1 MPLHELTIIQT
12 AEGLAKGE
20 FTSIEVTQAYLNRIG
35 ALDKNIHAFLTIAPE
50 LAMAQ
55 AKEADDRRAKGENG
69 TLLGVP
75 LAIKDNMT
83 TVGIRTTAASKILE
97 NFLPATDATVIARLK
112 KAGAVILGK
121 TNLDEFAHGAS
132 TENSAY
138 GPTKN
143 PWDTSRVPGGSS
155 GGSAAAVAANFCAGA
170 LGSDTGGSI
179 RHPASF
185 CGVVGFK
192 TSYGRVSR
200 SGLLSMTSST
210 DVIGPMTKTIADAA
224 SILEVIAGPDELDS
238 TTYPKTPRA
247 GEYMDAVSRRDLT
260 GLKFGLPKEFFV
272 EGGLTLG
279 VKKIIE
285 KSIARVESL
294 GATVQ
299 EVSLPSVKHSVPVYY
314 VLTPSEISS
323 NLSRFDGIRFG
334 YQAKEAKNLF
344 EVYAKS
350 RGQGFGPEVKR
361 RIMVGTYALSHG
373 YYDAYYKKA
382 QRVRTLIVQ
391 EMEGVL
397 QEVDA
402 LLAPASPHVA
412 FKIGEQIDD
421 PLKMYVEDIFMSAAS
436 LVGLP
441 SLVMPAGNVL
451 PESGG
456 QEMPVGVQFIGRRFA
471 ESDLLGI
478 GAAFEASRGPWVHS
492 SL

>member
-1 MPLHELTIIQT
+1 MELFALDIQDT
-12 AEGLAKGE
+12 AKGLAKKE
-20 FTSIEVTQAYLNRIG
+20 FTSVEVTQAYLDRIEK
-35 ALDKNIHAFLTIAPE
+35 LDGDIHAYLTVAPE
-50 LAMAQ
+50 LALAE
-55 AKEADDRRAKGENG
+55 AKAADERRAKGESG
-69 TLLGVP
+69 DLLGVP

-97 NFLPATDATVIARLK
+97 NYLPATDATVIGKLK

-155 GGSAAAVAANFCAGA
+155 GGSAAAVAADLCAGA

-185 CGVVGFK
+185 CGVVGLK

-224 SILEVIAGPDELDS
+224 ALLEVIAGPDELDS
-238 TTYPKTPRA
+238 TTYPQALKA
-247 GEYMDAVSRRDLT
+247 GEYMAATTQRDLK
-260 GLKFGLPKEFFV
+260 GMKFGLPKEFFV
-272 EGGLTLG
+272 DGALTPG
-279 VKKIIE
+279 VQKVIE
-285 KSIARVESL
+285 ESIKRVESL
-294 GATVQ
+294 GGSVQ

-314 VLTPSEISS
+314 VITPSEISA
-323 NLSRFDGIRFG
+323 NLSRYDGMRFG
-334 YQAKEAKNLF
+334 YRAPEAKNLF

-350 RGQGFGPEVKR
+350 RGSRIGPEAKR

-382 QRVRTLIVQ
+382 QQVRTLIIR
-391 EMEGVL
+391 ELESVL
-397 QEVDA
+397 SDVDA

-412 FKIGEQIDD
+412 FKLGEQIDD

-436 LVGLP
+436 LAGLP
-441 SLVMPAGNVL
+441 SLVILAGL
-451 PESGG
+451 TPPENGG
-456 QEMPVGVQFIGRRFA
+456 PDMPVGVQIIGRRFA
-471 ESDLLGI
+471 ESALLGI
-478 GAAFEASRGPWVHS
+478 GAVFES
-492 SL
+492 SLGPRARPII